1 MIDYVIVR
9 CCDRKDVLITNTI
22 TSSDECWT
30 DHRLVRSFMSFVI
43 RIKQRMTPKRYR
55 PKYNL
60 EKLDHPEK
68 QAEFQSKLTTALLH
82 VDDIDVDC
90 LWEGLKTAI
99 KTACDETLGS
109 QKWCHQDWFN
119 DNDAEIEQMIAEK
132 CKRFSVW
139 QNEISNAIK
148 KQQYHEMR
156 FKVQRRVRE
165 MESIWWIQKAQE
177 IQALSDSNN
186 SKAFFA
192 ATKKIYGPTS
202 QGVGPVAGKD
212 GTLHKDLAGIRD
224 RWKEHFCELL
234 NQTPSMNIDTTVNLP
249 QLSVKSHLNE
259 TPTLEDI
266 ATAIGA
272 MKKGKAAGP
281 DGIPAEAYK
290 AAGPALIEKLHV
302 LFTRIWDEEVIPSDL
317 QDALTVTIFKKGD
330 KANCENYRG
339 ISLLS
344 IAGKIFAR
352 ILACRLFPIAEE
364 VLPKSQCGFRPARGT
379 VDMIFSARQIQE
391 KCREQLKDLYI
402 AFIDLTKVFDSV
414 HRPTLWKVLSKIGCP
429 EKYIRMIHLLH
440 DNMSASVLIDG
451 ESTESFVVKTGVK
464 QGCVIAPTLFLIFI
478 SAVLHL
484 VSEKLP
490 RGIDM
495 QFRMDGKLFNLRRL
509 KAKTLTTHMAILEL
523 QYANDNS
530 LVTHT
535 EEDLQVAVDA
545 FSYAY
550 DALGLTLNARKTQ
563 VLFQPSPDHTLERK
577 QPEITVGDTHLSS
590 VDHFSDLGSCLSCK
604 ADLDVETQVRLKSAS
619 AAFGSLR
626 DRVFD
631 NRNLYTN
638 TKIKVYKAVI
648 LPTLLYGSEAWT
660 TYSRHLKSL
669 ERYPQRCLR
678 RILNIKWQDRRTN
691 SSVLKEVNVTSIE
704 SYIIKNQLRWA
715 GHLVRMPS
723 PRLPK
728 KIMYGELSNGR
739 RNQGGATKML

>member
-1 MIDYVIVR
+1 M
-9 CCDRKDVLITNTI
+9 
-22 TSSDECWT
+22 
-30 DHRLVRSFMSFVI
+30 RS
-43 RIKQRMTPKRYR
+43 
-55 PKYNL
+55 
-60 EKLDHPEK
+60 
-68 QAEFQSKLTTALLH
+68 
-82 VDDIDVDC
+82 
-90 LWEGLKTAI
+90 
-99 KTACDETLGS
+99 
-109 QKWCHQDWFN
+109 
-119 DNDAEIEQMIAEK
+119 
-132 CKRFSVW
+132 
-139 QNEISNAIK
+139 
-148 KQQYHEMR
+148 
-156 FKVQRRVRE
+156 KVQRRVRE
-165 MESIWWIQKAQE
+165 MENNWWIQKAQE

-202 QGVGPVAGKD
+202 QGVRPVAGKD

-234 NQTPSMNIDTTVNLP
+234 NQTPSVNIDAIANLP
-249 QLSVKSHLNE
+249 QLSVKSHLDE

-290 AAGPALIEKLHV
+290 AAGSALIEKLHV
-302 LFTRIWDEEVIPSDL
+302 LLMRIWDEEVIPSDL
-317 QDALTVTIFKKGD
+317 QDALIVTIFKKGD
-330 KANCENYRG
+330 TANCENYRG

-364 VLPKSQCGFRPARGT
+364 A
-379 VDMIFSARQIQE
+379 
-391 KCREQLKDLYI
+391 
-402 AFIDLTKVFDSV
+402 FDSV

-429 EKYIRMIHLLH
+429 EKYIRMIRLLH
-440 DNMSASVLIDG
+440 DNMSASILIDG

-464 QGCVIAPTLFLIFI
+464 QGCVIAPTLFSIFI

-495 QFRMDGKLFNLRRL
+495 QFRMDGKLFNLRQL
-509 KAKTLTTHMAILEL
+509 KAKTLTTHMAVLEL
-523 QYANDNS
+523 QYADDNA

-550 DALGLTLNARKTQ
+550 DALGLTLNARNTQ
-563 VLFQPSPDHTLERK
+563 VLFQPSPDHTLEQK
-577 QPEITVGDTHLSS
+577 QPEITVGDTRLSS
-590 VDHFSDLGSCLSCK
+590 ADHFSYLGSCLSCK

-626 DRVFD
+626 DRVFN

-638 TKIKVYKAVI
+638 TKIKFYKAVI

-669 ERYPQRCLR
+669 ERYHQRCLR

-691 SSVLKEVNVTSIE
+691 SSVLEEANVTSIE

-723 PRLPK
+723 SRLPK
-728 KIMYGELSNGR
+728 KILYGELSNGR
-739 RNQGGATKML
+739 RNQGGQRKRFKDSLKHNLEQCGINPKNWEQLGNDRPSWRSAIHTGVAHSEQRRREHCESLRLARKERHQNASVVPTSTDFRCPVCQRICSSRIGLYSHQ